1 MYFAEECF
9 YILTDQGQTRLTNKA
24 IFYQWLFYQVK
35 IVYSEILLCSL
46 IFFFVFVSVLFLCI
60 FSGFFWSLKKI
71 NNS

>member
-24 IFYQWLFYQVK
+24 IFYQWLFSQVK

-46 IFFFVFVSVLFLCI
+46 IFFSFSFLYCFFVFFRD
-60 FSGFFWSLKKI
+60 FSGL
-71 NNS
+71 